1 MDQSHASIP
10 QDGRNSAISA
20 PADETAETLIR
31 EARAAYDAE
40 NFDAAIQACERLL
53 AVRPDSA
60 EALLLLGL
68 TSHRL
73 DEPQQAIGL
82 LRRAQEADPQTREY
96 ADALACV
103 LAYLGDSNESLYYA
117 KLATVLA
124 PHPMGEA
131 LLPAQFAQ
139 YFKNLNFARPH
150 IYRTRAEAA
159 LKRGD
164 AASALS
170 LCETQLEMTPG
181 DVATLRVFARALR
194 GTGRLSRAVATMHA
208 VVHDAPTA
216 EDFRVLAECLAEA
229 GRTEEA
235 LFAVDRAIDRN
246 PGSSDFAR
254 TRLQIMRRTGADDGA
269 PFAAACRDWFAR
281 FGPAPHDEA
290 PAFANPRDAHRPLRV
305 GYVGAGLHAG
315 PLAAPLG
322 AVLARHDPAQ
332 VEAYLYPTVDRHDAA
347 SERLARRARRWT
359 RLDGIDP
366 DTAATI
372 MRGDGIDIAVD
383 LTGFGTGSPL
393 LAFAFGAAPVR
404 LGWLGHGRPVAPAH
418 LAHLLATD
426 PGQPGSLPSLLP
438 CLPDSLPTPSP
449 SPWAANGHPT
459 LGIVAPLASVDART
473 LAVCA
478 RIMGAVPAARLL
490 IANTD
495 RHDDDTVARLY
506 ELASH
511 AGLRHRTTVAEL
523 ADAEAQAADF
533 FAHVDVAVDPIGDS
547 RHGETC
553 AALAAGAPVLCLAS
567 GPANH
572 APGERILRSLDLGEW
587 VASSPA
593 ELAETASGLLQDR
606 EGLAG
611 RREDLGERLRASV
624 LCDADA
630 FTRRLEAA
638 LRVHWQR
645 WCDGA

>member
-1 MDQSHASIP
+1 MDQSPASIP
-10 QDGRNSAISA
+10 ADDRNSAISDW
-20 PADETAETLIR
+20 ADDTAESLIR

-53 AVRPDSA
+53 AIRPNSA

-73 DEPQQAIGL
+73 DEPQQAIDL

-103 LAYLGDSNESLYYA
+103 LAYLGDSNESLFYA

-131 LLPAQFAQ
+131 LLPAQFTQ

-181 DVATLRVFARALR
+181 DVATLRVLARALR

-208 VVHDAPTA
+208 VIHEAPTA
-216 EDFRVLAECLAEA
+216 EDYRLLAECLDEA
-229 GRTEEA
+229 GRTGEA
-235 LFAVDRAIDRN
+235 LFAIDRAIDRN
-246 PGSSDFAR
+246 PASADFAR
-254 TRLQIMRRTGADDGA
+254 TRVQIVQHADTLDRERV
-269 PFAAACRDWFAR
+269 AAAGADWFAR
-281 FGPAPHDEA
+281 FGPAPDDEA
-290 PAFANPRDAHRPLRV
+290 PVFANPREADRPLRV

-315 PLAAPLG
+315 PLAGLLG
-322 AVLARHDPAQ
+322 AILSRHDPAQ
-332 VEAYLYPTVDRHDAA
+332 VEAYLYPTVDRHDAT

-383 LTGFGTGSPL
+383 LTGFANGSAL

-404 LGWLGHGRPVAPAH
+404 LAWLGGGPAVIPAH
-418 LAHLLATD
+418 HAHLLAEAGLTQ
-426 PGQPGSLPSLLP
+426 GLPALLP
-438 CLPDSLPTPSP
+438 CLPDGLPPASP

-459 LGIVAPLASVDART
+459 IGIVAPLASVESRT
-473 LAVCA
+473 LALCA
-478 RIMGAVPAARLL
+478 RIMGAVPATRLL
-490 IANTD
+490 IANTA
-495 RHDDDTVARLY
+495 RHDDETVARLY

-511 AGLRHRTTVAEL
+511 AGLRHRTIVAEL
-523 ADAEAQAADF
+523 DDPDARAKDF
-533 FAHVDVAVDPIGDS
+533 FAHIDLAIDPVGAS
-547 RHGETC
+547 RHRETC
-553 AALAAGAPVLCLAS
+553 AALAGGVPVLCLS
-567 GPANH
+567 PEV
-572 APGERILRSLDLGEW
+572 PGLIAAGRILTGLGLDAW
-587 VASSPA
+587 VAPSPD
-593 ELAETASGLLQDR
+593 ELARTAADLLGDR
-606 EGLAG
+606 EALAAQ
-611 RREDLGERLRASV
+611 RAVLGERLRTSE
-624 LCDADA
+624 LCDVDA
-630 FTRRLEAA
+630 FTRRLEAT
-638 LRVHWQR
+638 LRAHWRR
-645 WCDGA
+645 WCAGA